1 MGENGAACLPYFPRR
16 IGEGVWVN
24 EITRICRYSLQGAVA
39 EESQLVAFDAKV
51 TPDSLAD
58 AKYPIAGAPRGD
70 LALAPPFLYAR
81 VGGLVSSRMDDDVLA
96 DRLPR
101 AEIVALDISK
111 PSDPRVLFEARCQEL
126 GVSGAAPERLEF
138 EGPPVV
144 FGDLLLVPV
153 VERMNV
159 GVSRMIIGLDRYSGQ
174 LRWQSQ
180 VLGQGV
186 VPGTERASHIGFQ
199 QLCVAGGMLF
209 YATNLGTVCCLNPGD
224 GSVQW
229 VVQYVSPSMF
239 MPGSRDDGRPLRFLY
254 RQVNCQCNAGLL
266 YCAPSDCGEVFALD
280 ATSGDLVWST
290 AAGEVPDIKTFV
302 GFAEDSIVYS
312 GDRLVWLDRW
322 TGSVQSVFPGA
333 RTPGRLMALH
343 RSRGVGQPALH
354 RGYVYFPTSEEILV
368 FDASQSP
375 GKLTRAQQGEQASA
389 SRVGESP
396 ARVAEP
402 ISRMATGS
410 RGAAG
415 GNLLVDDEVLLM
427 ATPSRLHIFR
437 RE

>member
-1 MGENGAACLPYFPRR
+1 
-16 IGEGVWVN
+16 
-24 EITRICRYSLQGAVA
+24 
-39 EESQLVAFDAKV
+39 
-51 TPDSLAD
+51 
-58 AKYPIAGAPRGD
+58 
-70 LALAPPFLYAR
+70 
-81 VGGLVSSRMDDDVLA
+81 
-96 DRLPR
+96 
-101 AEIVALDISK
+101 
-111 PSDPRVLFEARCQEL
+111 
-126 GVSGAAPERLEF
+126 
-138 EGPPVV
+138 
-144 FGDLLLVPV
+144 
-153 VERMNV
+153 
-159 GVSRMIIGLDRYSGQ
+159 
-174 LRWQSQ
+174 
-180 VLGQGV
+180 
-186 VPGTERASHIGFQ
+186 
-199 QLCVAGGMLF
+199 MLF